1 MAKVGIL
8 YDNISGN
15 TGDVAIGLSV
25 KKILRE
31 IGVEFDE
38 LVPGNF
44 NPNDYE
50 TIIIGGGH
58 LIRPSPDFFYDKF
71 KVPGKHILNAVGIL
85 DSPDDLHYLND
96 YKYVTVRTSWDKER
110 LSYLEKDV
118 HVIPCTTMLLED
130 LKDIPLTPKSPS
142 LGIHLFSNIFN
153 EDEEKQFVDWA
164 SSLPFTV
171 YLIPI
176 THYKQDYIYLGRLG
190 SMIKNSVLLPIMK
203 PLEIFTFIG
212 RLDYFISCSLH
223 GGIFSYIHNV
233 PFILF
238 NYNEKMFFFMKDREL
253 QQYTF
258 TNYQSMRM
266 SFDDLLSDTPDY
278 SEKISKDLDL
288 LKLHVQ
294 FLKQILPSGEMSQEK
309 TTDLVVQTNHQIHL
323 LQSQARN
330 HETKLR
336 QYEAKAQEAEK
347 MSADQ
352 GIQIMALTS
361 RTQALDQSLIERDCQ
376 IAAMSDQIKHAKAL
390 AEALN
395 SEIAEMRRSVIWQ
408 LTMRFHSAFI
418 ERALP
423 HATRRR
429 SMYNRCLIKSRILV
443 NDGPK
448 LLKKQFYKITSN
460 KNIDKD
466 DSEEHLSKFD
476 PSQDELS
483 IMREECKSFKY
494 RPKISIIIPVWNTEE
509 KWLDSAINSVLSQA
523 YENWELCIVDDASTM
538 HDIKGILETY
548 SKKDE
553 RIKVKFLD
561 KNLGISG
568 ASNEAMSFATG
579 EFIGFL
585 DHDDKLISSALYQIV
600 KHLNDNLSTDFI
612 YSDEVIMAEDGK
624 PIYALFRPDF
634 SLDFLLSHCYIVH
647 FVVIRSEIIKKING
661 FRKEFDVSQDY
672 DLFLRVLS
680 ETRNVYHIP
689 NILYKWRQHCSST
702 GHTLQQKVMDLSMK
716 AIKDFLDREC
726 VVGEVHGGEHFNFF
740 RTKRK
745 IIGCPKVTII
755 IPTKDKVDLL
765 RKCIE
770 SIENNTS
777 YKNYEVII
785 IDNQSHENETKIYLD
800 DLPKKYDNYSVIKFE
815 EKFNY
820 SKMNNFA
827 VRYSKGIHLLFL
839 NNDVEVKSSEWIEA
853 LLEHSQRQEVA
864 CVGAK
869 LLYPDN
875 KIQHVGVAVGFFG
888 CAEHI
893 YKFAD
898 SNDIGYMGQFISIRN
913 CSAVTAACMMVKRDV
928 FDELNGFDENMKVG
942 FGDTD
947 FCMRAVEKGYLN
959 VFTPYAELYHYESA
973 TRGKSV
979 IDPHP
984 EDSIYFKSRWHEF
997 ILKGDP
1003 YYNPNLPKRDF
1014 DITPCVEF
1022 K

>member
-38 LVPGNF
+38 LFPGNF
-44 NPNDYE
+44 NPNDYD
-50 TIIIGGGH
+50 TIVIGGGH
-58 LIRPSPDFFYDKF
+58 IIRPSPDFFYDKF

-142 LGIHLFSNIFN
+142 LGIHLLTGIFN
-153 EDEEKQFVDWA
+153 EDEEQQFVNWA

-171 YLIPI
+171 YFIPI
-176 THYKQDYIYLGRLG
+176 THYNRDYIYLEHL
-190 SMIKNSVLLPIMK
+190 SSKIKNSVLLPLLK

-212 RLDYFISCSLH
+212 KLDYFIGCSLH
-223 GGIFSYIHNV
+223 GGIFSYIHKV

-238 NYNEKMFFFMKDREL
+238 NYDEKMLFFMKDREL

-258 TNYQSMRM
+258 TNYQSMRE
-266 SFDDLLSDTPDY
+266 SFDKLLGDSPDY

-288 LKLHVQ
+288 LKRHVQ
-294 FLKQILPSGEMSQEK
+294 YLKQILPSSGLSRGGE
-309 TTDLVVQTNHQIHL
+309 TDNVAQTNHQIHL
-323 LQSQARN
+323 LQTQARN

-336 QYEAKAQEAEK
+336 QYEANTFTLISQLQEAIDRAQAAEEV
-347 MSADQ
+347 SADQ
-352 GIQIMALTS
+352 GIKIMALTS
-361 RTQALDQSLIERDCQ
+361 RTEDLELSL
-376 IAAMSDQIKHAKAL
+376 KHASAL
-390 AEALN
+390 VETLN
-395 SEIAEMRRSVIWQ
+395 NEIAEMRRSVIWQ
-408 LTMRFHSAFI
+408 LTMRFHNTFV

-423 HATRRR
+423 HATHRRKI
-429 SMYNRCLIKSRILV
+429 YDLCLRKSRTLV
-443 NDGPK
+443 NGGLGFK
-448 LLKKQFYKITSN
+448 SQFHKRLN
-460 KNIDKD
+460 QKNVNKD
-466 DSEEHLSKFD
+466 DCEKYYPKFD
-476 PSQDELS
+476 PSQDELAVMS
-483 IMREECKSFKY
+483 EESKSFKY
-494 RPKISIIIPVWNTEE
+494 RPKISIITPVWNTEE
-509 KWLDSAINSVLSQA
+509 KWLDSAINSVLDQA
-523 YENWELCIVDDASTM
+523 YDNWELCMVDDASTKPS
-538 HDIKGILETY
+538 IKGILEGY
-548 SKKDE
+548 CKKDK

-568 ASNEAMSFATG
+568 ASNEAINFATG
-579 EFIGFL
+579 EFIAFL
-585 DHDDKLISSALYQIV
+585 DHDDKLISSALYQVV
-600 KHLNDNLSTDFI
+600 KHLNDNLSADFI
-612 YSDEVIMAEDGK
+612 YSDEVIMDEGGN

-647 FVVIRSEIIKKING
+647 FVVIRSEIIKKIKG

-672 DLFLRVLS
+672 DLFLRALS

-689 NILYKWRQHCSST
+689 MILYKWRQHSSST
-702 GHTLQQKVMDLSMK
+702 GHVMQQKVMDLSKK
-716 AIKDFLDREC
+716 AIQDFLEREGI
-726 VVGEVHGGEHFNFF
+726 VGEVHDGEHFNFF

-745 IIGCPKVTII
+745 IIGNPKVTII

-770 SIENNTS
+770 SIENKTS

-785 IDNQSHENETKIYLD
+785 IDNQSHENGTKIYLD
-800 DLPKKYDNYSVIKFE
+800 DLPKKYENYSVIKFE

-827 VRYSKGIHLLFL
+827 VKYAKGLHLLFL
-839 NNDVEVKSSEWIEA
+839 NNDVEVKSPGWIDA

-869 LLYPDN
+869 LIYPDN
-875 KIQHVGVAVGFFG
+875 RIQHVGVVVGFFG
-888 CAEHI
+888 CAEHL

-898 SNDIGYMGQFISIRN
+898 SHDIGYMGQFISVRN
-913 CSAVTAACMMVKRDV
+913 CSAVTAACMMIKRDT

-979 IDPHP
+979 MDPHP
-984 EDSIYFKSRWHEF
+984 EDTIYFKSRWHEF

-1003 YYNPNLPKRDF
+1003 YYNPNLPNRDF
-1014 DITPCVEF
+1014 DITPFVEF